1 MNVMPEQI
9 ERLQFLVR
17 VVERE
22 IKHLQMTDD
31 RLFAEP
37 LTLEQFAGLDEDQ
50 ALSERI
56 EAFVSR
62 FGRLQDTLGDKLL
75 PRLLQLVQEK
85 ATSMVDNLD
94 RAERL
99 GWIVSADQWLVA
111 RKLRNQM
118 VHEYIE
124 DLNVLLDA
132 LQAGH
137 ILVADIV
144 EAGQRML
151 AEVQHRLN
159 EE

>member
-1 MNVMPEQI
+1 MNVMPEQV

-22 IKHLQMTDD
+22 IKHLQMTDN

>member
-1 MNVMPEQI
+1 MNVMPEQV

-151 AEVQHRLN
+151 AEVQHRLP

>member
-1 MNVMPEQI
+1 MNVMPEQV

-151 AEVQHRLN
+151 AEVQYRLP

>member
-1 MNVMPEQI
+1 MNVMPEQV

-22 IKHLQMTDD
+22 IKHLQMTDN

-151 AEVQHRLN
+151 AEVQHRLP